1 MDARA
6 TYEYCAS
13 KGDFISLEG
22 TGRFFLLQKKNSK
35 FEFPTHNSKHY
46 FWHLLLAMGTELK
59 FVYSEK
65 ATQLCEIFTLLH
77 YSTSQK

>member
-22 TGRFFLLQKKNSK
+22 TGRFLLLQKKYSK
-35 FEFPTHNSKHY
+35 FEFLTHNSK
-46 FWHLLLAMGTELK
+46 
-59 FVYSEK
+59 
-65 ATQLCEIFTLLH
+65 QLIQNFF
-77 YSTSQK
+77 SG

>member
-22 TGRFFLLQKKNSK
+22 TGRFLLLQKKYSK
-35 FEFPTHNSKHY
+35 FEFLTHNSKQLTVFPHIV
-46 FWHLLLAMGTELK
+46 AA
-59 FVYSEK
+59 
-65 ATQLCEIFTLLH
+65 ATILF
-77 YSTSQK
+77 